1 MFLKFLSKLTLLSKI
16 ILGFLLIIII
26 SAILCF
32 CFSFYKLSSNQ
43 YLLNTRTG
51 DILSQP
57 RTYLRSPWVYT
68 KFNNDVQHC
77 VYQTI
82 VKNNTENLYI
92 LKICIYYTYDLNWIK
107 QNKKL
112 PEIIKIPDD
121 IFASYLNN
129 SYCEYSLQDLNKNQ
143 RQLQFNIIKN
153 FLDILIKDKGYIITK
168 IVIPYPLLNFKEWKE
183 LKEWKEWKENAKF

>member
-1 MFLKFLSKLTLLSKI
+1 MLEKFKFWSKLTILSKI
-16 ILGFLLIIII
+16 LLSIVCFIIISIIII
-26 SAILCF
+26 FSC
-32 CFSFYKLSSNQ
+32 SFYKLSNNQ
-43 YLLNTRTG
+43 YLLNMQTG

-57 RTYLRSPWVYT
+57 RIYLRLPWTYT

-153 FLDILIKDKGYIITK
+153 FLDILIKDKGYVITK
-168 IVIPYPLLNFKEWKE
+168 IVIPYPLINISY
-183 LKEWKEWKENAKF
+183 KEWKENAKL